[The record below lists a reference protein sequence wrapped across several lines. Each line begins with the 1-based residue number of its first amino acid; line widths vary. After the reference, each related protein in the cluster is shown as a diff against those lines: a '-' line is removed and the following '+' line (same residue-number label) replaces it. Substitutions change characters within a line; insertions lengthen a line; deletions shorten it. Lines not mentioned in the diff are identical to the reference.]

1 MIKRE
6 LNERSPLRILEH
18 STHGGLGKGNLG
30 VIAARRGVGK
40 TACLVHIATDQ
51 LLRGKQVIH
60 VSFATNPS
68 HIVDWYEDIF
78 REISEK
84 FGLDSVMAV
93 HDEMIRHRIVM
104 NFNQEGIRLPQVI
117 GSLRALIRDG
127 HFAADSIVV
136 DTYDF
141 SQVSIDEL
149 KEVREFAAEQDLEIW
164 FSVSLGYEQP
174 QYDSAGIPRLLK
186 DLVEA
191 FSIMICLQPKDKHI
205 HLQLVKDHDAAVPED
220 LHLKLDP
227 KSLLIARE

>member
-1 MIKRE
+1 MIEQE
-6 LNERSPLRILEH
+6 LNQRSPLRILEH

-40 TACLVHIATDQ
+40 TACLVHIATDH
-51 LLRGKQVIH
+51 LLQGKQVIH

-78 REISEK
+78 REIAEK

-93 HDEMIRHRIVM
+93 HDEMIRHRIIM
-104 NFNQEGIRLPQVI
+104 NFNQEGIRLPEVI
-117 GSLRALIRDG
+117 ERLRAMIRDG

-136 DTYDF
+136 DAYDF
-141 SQVSIDEL
+141 SQVSMDEL
-149 KEVREFAAEQDLEIW
+149 NVVREFAADTGLEIW
-164 FSVSLGYEQP
+164 FSVSLDYEEP
-174 QYDSAGIPRLLK
+174 NYDARGVPRLLK
-186 DLVEA
+186 DLVGA
-191 FSIMICLQPKDKHI
+191 FSIMICLRPEEKHI
-205 HLQLVKDHDAAVPED
+205 HLQLVKDHDSVVPED

>member
-1 MIKRE
+1 MIKQE

-30 VIAARRGVGK
+30 AIAARRGVGK

-51 LLRGKQVIH
+51 LLQGKQVIH
-60 VSFATNPS
+60 VTFATNPS

-78 REISEK
+78 REIAGK
-84 FGLDSVMAV
+84 LGLDSVMAV
-93 HDEMIRHRIVM
+93 HDEMIRHRIIM

-117 GSLRALIRDG
+117 GSLNAMIRDG

-136 DTYDF
+136 DAYDF
-141 SQVSIDEL
+141 SQVTMDEL
-149 KEVREFAAEQDLEIW
+149 NLVRKFAAEQGLEIW

-174 QYDSAGIPRLLK
+174 RYDAAGVPSLLK
-186 DLVEA
+186 DLAEA
-191 FSIMICLQPKDKHI
+191 FSIMICLRPEEKHV

>member
-1 MIKRE
+1 MIRQE

-30 VIAARRGVGK
+30 AIAARRGVGK

-51 LLRGKQVIH
+51 LIQGKQVIH
-60 VSFATNPS
+60 VTFATNPD
-68 HIVDWYEDIF
+68 HIIDWYEDIF
-78 REISEK
+78 REIADK

-93 HDEMIRHRIVM
+93 HEEIIRHRIIM

-117 GSLRALIRDG
+117 ESLRAMIRDG
-127 HFAADSIVV
+127 HFAADSIAV
-136 DTYDF
+136 DAYDF
-141 SQVSIDEL
+141 SQVSMDEL
-149 KEVREFAAEQDLEIW
+149 NVVREFAAEQNLEIW

-174 QYDSAGIPRLLK
+174 HYDAAGIPSLLK

-191 FSIMICLQPKDKHI
+191 FSIIICLKPEEKHV
-205 HLQLVKDHDAAVPED
+205 HLQLVKDHDAVVPED

-227 KSLLIARE
+227 KNLLIARE